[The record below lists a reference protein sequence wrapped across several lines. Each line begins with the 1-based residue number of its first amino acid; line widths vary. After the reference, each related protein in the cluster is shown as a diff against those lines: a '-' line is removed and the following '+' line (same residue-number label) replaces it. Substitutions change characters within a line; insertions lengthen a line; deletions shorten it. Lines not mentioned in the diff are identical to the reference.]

1 MENWKKYG
9 FEFLTIF
16 IGVFAAFALENWKD
30 NLKDKKIETKILLEI
45 RNGLDKD
52 LEDIKTNENGH
63 RNGIASVN
71 FFKKLIINEAVNQ
84 DSVFHR
90 YFFLFRDFITV
101 QNISGYESL
110 KSQGL
115 DIIEN
120 DSLRSEIISIY
131 EYDYSVIKKI
141 EEEYSELQ
149 FHTSY
154 YQEFNN
160 ILAPHFNFNEYEI
173 LININQPLKL
183 SIHDRNILLVDLY
196 KIYSNRLFILA
207 IYSETTKKIE
217 KLKKDI
223 DIILKIKN
231 KKTLFNFFKN

>member
-45 RNGLDKD
+45 RKGLDKD
-52 LEDIKTNENGH
+52 LEDIKLNEAGH
-63 RNGIASVN
+63 RIGISATKY
-71 FFKKLIINEAVNQ
+71 FKKLITNVVVNE
-84 DSVFHR
+84 DSLLL
-90 YFFLFRDFITV
+90 YYNKLFRDFVIV

-154 YQEFNN
+154 YHEFNN

-223 DIILKIKN
+223 DTILKIKN
-231 KKTLFNFFKN
+231 KKSLFNFFKN

>member
-45 RNGLDKD
+45 RKGLDKD
-52 LEDIKTNENGH
+52 LEDIKLNEAGH
-63 RNGIASVN
+63 RIGISATKY
-71 FFKKLIINEAVNQ
+71 FKKLITNVVVNE
-84 DSVFHR
+84 DSLLL
-90 YFFLFRDFITV
+90 YYNKLFRDFVIV

-183 SIHDRNILLVDLY
+183 SIHDRNLLLVDLY

-223 DIILKIKN
+223 DTILKIKN
-231 KKTLFNFFKN
+231 KKSLFNFFKN

>member
-45 RNGLDKD
+45 RKGLDKD
-52 LEDIKTNENGH
+52 LEDIKLNEAGH
-63 RNGIASVN
+63 RIGISATKY
-71 FFKKLIINEAVNQ
+71 FKKLITNVVVNE
-84 DSVFHR
+84 DSLLL
-90 YFFLFRDFITV
+90 YYNKLFRDFVIV

-183 SIHDRNILLVDLY
+183 SIHDRNLLLVDLY

-223 DIILKIKN
+223 DTILKIKN